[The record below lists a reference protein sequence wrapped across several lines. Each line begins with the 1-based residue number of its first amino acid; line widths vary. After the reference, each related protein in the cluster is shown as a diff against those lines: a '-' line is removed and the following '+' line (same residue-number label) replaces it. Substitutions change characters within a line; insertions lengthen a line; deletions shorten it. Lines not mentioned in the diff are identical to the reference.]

1 MTSNLA
7 ERLVSPG
14 NKKNMNKAVLI
25 QGQYNGVLII
35 LLNKTYMQ
43 DTQASC

>member
-7 ERLVSPG
+7 DRLVSPG
-14 NKKNMNKAVLI
+14 NQKNMKKAVLI
-25 QGQYNGVLII
+25 QGQYGVLII